1 MKSSAQGFL
10 SDEERAWVERA
21 LRRRRVTPEQV
32 REAVEIRA
40 RSEDPAAPL
49 EVVLVSLGYL
59 REDDVEALG
68 KTTGRVPVLMPVPEP
83 AELVEIYGSCTVL
96 EPLGRG
102 PSGPV
107 YLALHGDS
115 GRRVA
120 LKVIPD
126 NSLNRPFRRR
136 FARHAQMALG
146 LSHPRAARVLE
157 AGVQGKALYVATELV
172 GGTTLR
178 ELIRTG
184 GPIPWRRAS
193 AVLAQVAGALQAAHA
208 IGLLHGNLKPE
219 NVFVGGKLEVK
230 VTDFGLGRADA
241 EFLKDHADKA
251 GTLIYSLAP
260 EQWSRETVPASDLY
274 ACGVLWHFMLTGR
287 YPFEGRTFREIRRL
301 HEKGEPPALRVG
313 PAGVDALA
321 KMLLAK
327 DPSRR
332 PASAG
337 DLIEALAALDSGR
350 PPTVRIPV
358 AGPSKTA
365 SKTRTIR
372 RGGAS
377 PPGRASKM

>member
-1 MKSSAQGFL
+1 MKGSAEGFL
-10 SDEERAWVERA
+10 SGEERAWVERA
-21 LRRRRVTPEQV
+21 LRRRRVTPEQI
-32 REAVEIRA
+32 REAVEVRA
-40 RSEDPAAPL
+40 KSEDPAAPL

-59 REDDVEALG
+59 REEDVEALG
-68 KTTGRVPVLMPVPEP
+68 RTTGRVPVLLAAPEP

-120 LKVIPD
+120 LKIIPD
-126 NSLNRPFRRR
+126 NALNRPFRRR
-136 FARHAQMALG
+136 FARHAQMALQ

-157 AGVQGKALYVATELV
+157 AGIQDKALYVATELV

-178 ELIRTG
+178 ELVRTG
-184 GPIPWRRAS
+184 GPLPWRRAS
-193 AVLAQVAGALQAAHA
+193 AILAQVAGALQAAHG
-208 IGLLHGNLKPE
+208 IGLAHGNLKPE

-274 ACGVLWHFMLTGR
+274 ACGVLWYFMLAGK

-301 HEKGEPPALRVG
+301 HEKAEPPALRVG

-321 KMLLAK
+321 QVLLAK

-350 PPTVRIPV
+350 PPTVRMPAARP
-358 AGPSKTA
+358 AGSK
-365 SKTRTIR
+365 SRSIR
-372 RGGAS
+372 RRDAPPS
-377 PPGRASKM
+377 PGTSKV

>member
-1 MKSSAQGFL
+1 MKDPGEGFL
-10 SDEERAWVERA
+10 SAEERAWVERA
-21 LRRRRVTPEQV
+21 VRRKRLTPEQV

-59 REDDVEALG
+59 REQDMEALG
-68 KTTGRVPVLMPVPEP
+68 RTTGRVPVLTPSPQP
-83 AELVEIYGSCTVL
+83 AELVEIYGSCTIL

-115 GRRVA
+115 GRRAA
-120 LKVIPD
+120 LKIIPD
-126 NSLNRPFRRR
+126 NALNRPFRRR
-136 FARHAQMALG
+136 FVHHAQMALG
-146 LSHPRAARVLE
+146 LSHPRAVRVLE
-157 AGVQGKALYVATELV
+157 AGIQDKALYVAMELA

-178 ELIRTG
+178 ELVRTG
-184 GPIPWRRAS
+184 GPLPWRRAS
-193 AVLAQVAGALQAAHA
+193 AVLAQVAGALQAAHE

-219 NVFVGGKLEVK
+219 NVFVNGKLEVK
-230 VTDFGLGRADA
+230 VADFGLGRADP

-260 EQWSRETVPASDLY
+260 EQWSRETLPASDLY
-274 ACGVLWHFMLTGR
+274 ACGVLWYFMLTGK

-301 HEKGEPPALRVG
+301 HEKAEPPALRAG

-321 KMLLAK
+321 KLLLAK

-337 DLIEALAALDSGR
+337 ELIEALAALDSGR
-350 PPTVRIPV
+350 PPMARIPGV
-358 AGPSKTA
+358 RPPS
-365 SKTRTIR
+365 SKARPLR

-377 PPGRASKM
+377 PPPEPSKM

>member
-1 MKSSAQGFL
+1 MKGFTEGFL
-10 SDEERAWVERA
+10 SGEERAWVERA

-32 REAVEIRA
+32 REAVEVRA

-49 EVVLVSLGYL
+49 EIVLVSLGYL
-59 REDDVEALG
+59 REEDVEAIG
-68 KTTGRVPVLMPVPEP
+68 RTTGRVPVLMPVPKP

-102 PSGPV
+102 PSGSV

-120 LKVIPD
+120 LKIIPD
-126 NSLNRPFRRR
+126 NALNRPFRRR
-136 FARHAQMALG
+136 FARHAQVALQ
-146 LSHPRAARVLE
+146 LQHPRAARVLE
-157 AGVQGKALYVATELV
+157 AGIQDKALYVATELV
-172 GGTTLR
+172 GGTTLK
-178 ELIRTG
+178 EFVRTG
-184 GPIPWRRAS
+184 GPLPWRRAS
-193 AVLAQVAGALQAAHA
+193 AILAQVAGALQAAHG
-208 IGLLHGNLKPE
+208 IGLVHGNLKPE
-219 NVFVGGKLEVK
+219 NVFVSGKLEVK

-260 EQWSRETVPASDLY
+260 EQWSRETVSASDLY
-274 ACGVLWHFMLTGR
+274 ACGILWHFMLTGR

-321 KMLLAK
+321 KLLLAK

-350 PPTVRIPV
+350 PPTVRMPAARPPGAKSRPV
-358 AGPSKTA
+358 
-365 SKTRTIR
+365 R
-372 RGGAS
+372 RGDDL
-377 PPGRASKM
+377 PPRKAPKM